1 MDNNN
6 NNKRSEAVE
15 IINATSNAAARL
27 DEKRIEAVMTLVKT
41 LGDMFTTAF
50 PIIVKMKQEERNTRY
65 EHEVRMQEARHA
77 HELQIQQNELQI
89 QQIKLHTAQAA
100 SGRGLS
106 DKSEEYVSTGYTNGG
121 AKSSSKRI

>member
-6 NNKRSEAVE
+6 NKGSEAVE

-77 HELQIQQNELQI
+77 QRTSNSAD
-89 QQIKLHTAQAA
+89 KTPYS
-100 SGRGLS
+100 SGCQR
-106 DKSEEYVSTGYTNGG
+106 
-121 AKSSSKRI
+121 

>member
-6 NNKRSEAVE
+6 NKGSEAVE

-65 EHEVRMQEARHA
+65 EHEVRMHKDRHD
-77 HELQIQQNELQI
+77 HEIHI